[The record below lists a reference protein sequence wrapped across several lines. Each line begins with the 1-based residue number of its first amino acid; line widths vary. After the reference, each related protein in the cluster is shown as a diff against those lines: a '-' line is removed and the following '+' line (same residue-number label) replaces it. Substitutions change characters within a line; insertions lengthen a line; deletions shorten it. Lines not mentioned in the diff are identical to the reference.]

1 MSKVKDKTIAPKS
14 ESRVIEVPPMLTV
27 RELAE
32 TIGTSPIDVIK
43 QLMSSGIMAN
53 INQQIDYDTAAIIGS
68 EMGFEI
74 APLSEAEEATVLAEN
89 GVPLRDRFIV
99 NEADCD
105 LVVRPPVVTV
115 LGHVD
120 HGKTT
125 LLDAI
130 RETHVV
136 DGEAGGITQ
145 HIGAYQVEVSG
156 RKITFLDTPG
166 HEAFTAMRARGAQ
179 CTDLVILVVAADDGV
194 MPQTREAI
202 DHARAA
208 QVPIMVAL
216 NKIDKSNANLDKV
229 KQELADAGLLVEEWG
244 GDIICVPVSAKQRR
258 GIDELLENIF
268 LVTEVAELK
277 ANPCRMAQG
286 TVIEGTLDE
295 KQGVTITV
303 LVQNGTLR
311 LGDIVVI
318 GENYGK
324 VRAMFD
330 DRGKRIKEA
339 LPSVPVAILG
349 LSTVPESG
357 NLFEVV
363 DSERAA
369 REIVSK
375 RVEISRLASKNAQR
389 TISLEDI
396 YRRMQAGETK
406 ELNVVLK
413 ADVQGSIEPVV
424 KSLQDLGNK
433 DLKVIILRQ
442 GTGNISES
450 DVTLALASAA
460 IVIGFDVDIDSA
472 AHRLAEAEGVDV
484 RQYKVIYKLIDDVDR
499 ALKGLLEPTYKEV
512 VIGHAEVRAVFRVP
526 RKGNI
531 AGSYVLDGQVL
542 RNATARV
549 LRRNQKLFEGK
560 VASLRRFTED
570 VHEVATG
577 FECGIGLDGFN
588 NFDEGDIIEFFRM
601 ERES

>member
-1 MSKVKDKTIAPKS
+1 
-14 ESRVIEVPPMLTV
+14 
-27 RELAE
+27 
-32 TIGTSPIDVIK
+32 
-43 QLMSSGIMAN
+43 
-53 INQQIDYDTAAIIGS
+53 
-68 EMGFEI
+68 MGFEI

-413 ADVQGSIEPVV
+413 ADVQGSIEP
-424 KSLQDLGNK
+424 SSSRCR
-433 DLKVIILRQ
+433 I
-442 GTGNISES
+442 
-450 DVTLALASAA
+450 
-460 IVIGFDVDIDSA
+460 
-472 AHRLAEAEGVDV
+472 
-484 RQYKVIYKLIDDVDR
+484 
-499 ALKGLLEPTYKEV
+499 
-512 VIGHAEVRAVFRVP
+512 
-526 RKGNI
+526 
-531 AGSYVLDGQVL
+531 
-542 RNATARV
+542 
-549 LRRNQKLFEGK
+549 
-560 VASLRRFTED
+560 
-570 VHEVATG
+570 
-577 FECGIGLDGFN
+577 
-588 NFDEGDIIEFFRM
+588 
-601 ERES
+601 